1 MCEAAGC
8 TAGAG
13 AVRWATANWAAVEA
27 TDVVAFAGEAPAAF
41 ASATRYFGPAAWHE
55 HMMIAAAA
63 IKP

>member
-1 MCEAAGC
+1 MCEAAGRA
-8 TAGAG
+8 AGGAAG
-13 AVRWATANWAAVEA
+13 SGAAADRAAVDA
-27 TDVVAFAGEAPAAF
+27 TDVAAFACEVRDAF